1 MKSLDENYYNPF
13 FSHIYVE
20 EEIAEHPRV
29 KQILARFMKAEIV
42 YIRHYKDVLCRRR
55 QDYEE
60 QHHAQNLILAKKT
73 GSLIYQGAPVCQ
85 NFGNTYFY
93 YTSCMMNCIYDCEYC
108 YLKGMYPSANIV
120 IFVNIEDIFEELHRM
135 LSEHPV
141 YLCVSYDTDLLA
153 FEAMTGYVR
162 EWEHFVLEENKR
174 STYPLK
180 IEIRTKSAN
189 VKLFDNLIPDK
200 NIIYAFTLSP
210 QQITKQYEHNTP
222 SLLQRV
228 RCVADAVKKGF
239 PVRLCFDPM
248 IYCPDWEKE
257 YHEMLELVTKE
268 VPMDQIFDVSVGSF
282 RVSQDYLKKMRKNE
296 PYSAVVQFP
305 FQNDGGVYHYGK
317 ELTEQMERF
326 LIRQL
331 LEYVPE
337 EKIFRW
343 ES

>member
-1 MKSLDENYYNPF
+1 MKNLDENYYNPF

-20 EEIAEHPRV
+20 EEIADHPRV
-29 KQILARFMKAEIV
+29 KKILARFENAEVV
-42 YIRHYKDVLCRRR
+42 YIRHYKDIFCRRR

-85 NFGNTYFY
+85 NFGNTWFY

-120 IFVNIEDIFEELHRM
+120 IFVNIEDIFKELHQM

-141 YLCVSYDTDLLA
+141 YLCVSYDTDLLS
-153 FEAMTGYVR
+153 FDSVTGYVR

-174 STYPLK
+174 SPNPLK

-189 VKLFDNLIPDK
+189 EKSFESLIPDE

-210 QQITKQYEHNTP
+210 QRVTEQYEHNTP
-222 SLLQRV
+222 SLKQRIS
-228 RCVADAVKKGF
+228 CVTGAVQKGF
-239 PVRLCFDPM
+239 PVSLCFDPM
-248 IYCPDWEKE
+248 IYCPDWQQE
-257 YHEMLELVTKE
+257 YDEMIKLVAKE

-282 RVSQDYLKKMRKNE
+282 RVSQDYLKKMRKSE

-317 ELTEQMERF
+317 ELTEQMEHY
-326 LIRQL
+326 LTGKL
-331 LEYVPE
+331 LQYVPE
-337 EKIFRW
+337 DKIFRW

>member
-1 MKSLDENYYNPF
+1 MKNLEHVCYNTR

-20 EEIAEHPRV
+20 RRIRNHPRTE
-29 KQILARFMKAEIV
+29 QILLRFPQAQIVEIE
-42 YIRHYKDVLCRRR
+42 HYKDVFNRHGQDCVR
-55 QDYEE
+55 QH
-60 QHHAQNLILAKKT
+60 QAQALILAEKT
-73 GSLIYQGAPVCQ
+73 DHFFYEGAPVCQ
-85 NFGNTYFY
+85 DFGNTNFY
-93 YTSCMMNCIYDCEYC
+93 YCSTMMNCIYDCEYC

-153 FEAMTGYVR
+153 FETMTGYVR

-189 VKLFDNLIPDK
+189 VKLFDDLIPDK